1 MCGAAVTQLQP
12 MSALYICIAC
22 NAFIAAY
29 KQRLLSQLTYNPL
42 LLALLLLLL
51 LSLITIAAA
60 VTQQHVRKLKSM
72 FDSIDLGGS
81 GSIDCQEFLDH
92 IDVPR
97 SPFTD
102 VVFKMVGL
110 DPKGSVS
117 FSPLLCM
124 VAEYCMFTRDEIL
137 RCECLNDN
145 SLAATATATATATAS
160 LVQQQADP
168 VRSGMR
174 RGVLT
179 HSNQLL
185 SNAID
190 EDEFLELIRTVNN
203 AAPLFPGNFTRA
215 LEEFDV
221 NND

>member
-1 MCGAAVTQLQP
+1 MQLRLRRCCETAAAHF
-12 MSALYICIAC
+12 SALSGYSM
-22 NAFIAAY
+22 
-29 KQRLLSQLTYNPL
+29 QRLRSCLRQVQLLSQLTCNP
-42 LLALLLLLL
+42 LLLLLL
-51 LSLITIAAA
+51 LPLITIAAA

-117 FSPLLCM
+117 FSSLLCM

-137 RCECLNDN
+137 RCEFLIL
-145 SLAATATATATATAS
+145 LA
-160 LVQQQADP
+160 V
-168 VRSGMR
+168 
-174 RGVLT
+174 
-179 HSNQLL
+179 QLL
-185 SNAID
+185 LLLLLLLLLTI
-190 EDEFLELIRTVNN
+190 
-203 AAPLFPGNFTRA
+203 
-215 LEEFDV
+215 
-221 NND
+221 